1 MNSLNN
7 VTAPEPLQ
15 RPAPVGKFPR
25 RAYRVRELVEILG
38 LPKSTIH
45 DLIRRG
51 DIRVAALGS
60 GRRRILL
67 VPVEEVDRLLREGNR
82 PERP

>member
-1 MNSLNN
+1 MNGLTNI
-7 VTAPEPLQ
+7 TAPEPLQ
-15 RPAPVGKFPR
+15 RRAPIGNFPR

-45 DLIRRG
+45 DLIHRG

-67 VPVEEVDRLLREGNR
+67 IPVEEVDRLLRDGNR
-82 PERP
+82 PQNS